1 MRSIVARRRHA
12 KKVGNVHFLCLV
24 KVTRIYIYIAVEE
37 TVLGSVLVSKNVPRC
52 KEEALSYK
60 RMDRFCAK
68 LYNN

>member
-1 MRSIVARRRHA
+1 MRSLVARRRHA

-24 KVTRIYIYIAVEE
+24 KVTRIYIAVEE
-37 TVLGSVLVSKNVPRC
+37 TVLGFVLVSKNVPRC